1 MTKQGVIRGDA
12 SNAVIVSEA
21 RQSRR
26 DRGVGSGT
34 GLPRR
39 CAPRNDR
46 KKNACNDEE
55 RNTGDDK
62 ERNARDDEAGGY
74 SRRRVGCCH
83 CERSVGI
90 SLPEG
95 EGRGGTAH
103 GFEIDQNWYYFGN
116 IPVMFGGVECLS
128 MITNVHIR
136 RVLPAARRCLADGLR
151 IGGATP
157 NYVERR
163 AGTVAGNSPSPQ
175 TSPLGGERVALAPAL
190 ARIEKEPRSGT
201 VRMRMQISTEQTT
214 DNLKGDIV
222 K

>member
-1 MTKQGVIRGDA
+1 MWMGILYAVAD
-12 SNAVIVSEA
+12 AVIASEA

-26 DRGVGSGT
+26 GRGVGSET

-46 KKNACNDEE
+46 KRNARDGE
-55 RNTGDDK
+55 

-83 CERSVGI
+83 CERSAAI

-103 GFEIDQNWYYFGN
+103 GFEIDQNWYYFSN
-116 IPVMFGGVECLS
+116 TPVMFVGVECLS
-128 MITNVHIR
+128 MTTNVHIR

-163 AGTVAGNSPSPQ
+163 AGTVAGNSPSSQ
-175 TSPLGGERVALAPAL
+175 TSPLGGERVAPAPAL
-190 ARIEKEPRSGT
+190 SRI
-201 VRMRMQISTEQTT
+201 
-214 DNLKGDIV
+214 
-222 K
+222 

>member
-1 MTKQGVIRGDA
+1 MVRERDCHVAALLAMTERETLAMTKRGTLAMTKQGVIRGDA
-12 SNAVIVSEA
+12 SDVVIASEA

-26 DRGVGSGT
+26 DRGVGSGR

-46 KKNACNDEE
+46 KSNACNDKGRNARDDEE
-55 RNTGDDK
+55 RNTG
-62 ERNARDDEAGGY
+62 DDEAGGY

-116 IPVMFGGVECLS
+116 TPVMFGGVECLS

-157 NYVERR
+157 NYVERH
-163 AGTVAGNSPSPQ
+163 AGTVAGNSPSP
-175 TSPLGGERVALAPAL
+175 
-190 ARIEKEPRSGT
+190 
-201 VRMRMQISTEQTT
+201 
-214 DNLKGDIV
+214 
-222 K
+222 